1 MSFALRAMRPE
12 DWPAVEQIYAAGI
25 ATGHATFEIATP
37 AWAEWDAAHLA
48 TPRLV
53 ADEGG
58 VAVGWAALSPASRR
72 AVYRGVAEVSV
83 YVAPEAW
90 GRGVGRLLLDALVRA
105 SEEAGLWTLQASV
118 FAGNHASLKLHE
130 RAGFRRVGVRE
141 RIARRDGRWHDTVI
155 LERRSAVVGAP
166 S

>member
-1 MSFALRAMRPE
+1 MSFELRVMHPE

-25 ATGHATFEIATP
+25 ATGHATFETATP

-90 GRGVGRLLLDALVRA
+90 GRGVGRLLLDALVQA

-130 RAGFRRVGVRE
+130 QAGFRRVGVRE
-141 RIARRDGRWHDTVI
+141 RIAQRDGRWHDTVI